1 MLCPFPPAKIDK
13 DTMDHNAVR
22 EQMEL
27 AAVEPDGLERL
38 MAGDT
43 RTAQAVAGHLAG
55 CPACTQELAR
65 LQRSAVLVRETVRVM
80 PSPDLKARTLAAIRA
95 EGVLRPLPAVAAGS
109 QAEPLD
115 AAAVAATAA
124 LAPAA
129 PPLVFDPRRR
139 LVPVLGWV
147 ATLAAA
153 VVLSVLA
160 TTYLVGSR
168 VDSQLATQAA
178 AIKGLQE
185 ITTATLTVTAQPDA
199 EHVALASASDP
210 EVYGGITYSPSTAE
224 LVVVANGLTPP
235 PDGLEYRCWV
245 QVGGERQR
253 VGKMFFNEDLAFWVG
268 PAPAIAGV
276 SSGATFGVSLV
287 DAAGSAVDT
296 EPVLVG
302 QL

>member
-1 MLCPFPPAKIDK
+1 
-13 DTMDHNAVR
+13 MDHDAVR

-43 RTAQAVAGHLAG
+43 PTAQAVAGHLAG
-55 CPACTQELAR
+55 CPACTEELGR
-65 LQRSAVLVRETVRVM
+65 LQRSAVVVGETVRVM
-80 PSPDLKARTLAAIRA
+80 PPADLKARTLAAIRA
-95 EGVLRPLPAVAAGS
+95 EGVLRPLPAVVPDG
-109 QAEPLD
+109 
-115 AAAVAATAA
+115 
-124 LAPAA
+124 PAA
-129 PPLVFDPRRR
+129 PSVAASGAASPRPVALDRRRR
-139 LVPVLGWV
+139 LTPVLGWV
-147 ATLAAA
+147 ATIAAA

-168 VDSQLATQAA
+168 VDNQLAAQAT

-199 EHVALASASDP
+199 EHVALASVSDP
-210 EVYGGITYSPSTAE
+210 ELYGGITYSPSTAE

-235 PDGLEYRCWV
+235 PEGLEYRCWV
-245 QVGGERQR
+245 EVGGQRQR

-268 PAPAIAGV
+268 PAPAISGV

-287 DAAGSAVDT
+287 DAAGSTVDT

-302 QL
+302 EL

>member
-1 MLCPFPPAKIDK
+1 
-13 DTMDHNAVR
+13 MDHDAVR

-43 RTAQAVAGHLAG
+43 PTAQAVAGHLAG
-55 CPACTQELAR
+55 CPACTEELGR
-65 LQRSAVLVRETVRVM
+65 LRRSAVLVRDTVRDM
-80 PSPDLKARTLAAIRA
+80 PPPDLRARTLAAIRA
-95 EGVLRPLPAVAAGS
+95 EGVLRPLPGLAGASATGAPGAADMDAVPTPIPAPEVDS
-109 QAEPLD
+109 RP
-115 AAAVAATAA
+115 T
-124 LAPAA
+124 PAA
-129 PPLVFDPRRR
+129 PLPFDRRRR
-139 LVPVLGWV
+139 LAPVLGWV

-160 TTYLVGSR
+160 TSLIVGSR
-168 VDSQLATQAA
+168 IDSQLADQAA

-199 EHVALASASDP
+199 EHVALASLSDP

-235 PDGLEYRCWV
+235 PAGLEYRCWV
-245 QVGGERQR
+245 EVGGTRQR

-268 PAPAIAGV
+268 PAPAIAGL

-287 DAAGSAVDT
+287 DAAGSTVDT
-296 EPVLVG
+296 DPVLVG
-302 QL
+302 EL

>member
-1 MLCPFPPAKIDK
+1 
-13 DTMDHNAVR
+13 MDHDAVR

-43 RTAQAVAGHLAG
+43 PTAQAVAGHLAG
-55 CPACTQELAR
+55 CPACTEELGR
-65 LQRSAVLVRETVRVM
+65 LQRSAGVVRETIRVM
-80 PSPDLKARTLAAIRA
+80 PPADLKARTLAAIRA
-95 EGVLRPLPAVAAGS
+95 EGVLRPLPAVAPGAA
-109 QAEPLD
+109 AEPLD
-115 AAAVAATAA
+115 AAAVAPTPTPVPVPVA
-124 LAPAA
+124 L
-129 PPLVFDPRRR
+129 DRRWR
-139 LVPVLGWV
+139 LAPVLGWV
-147 ATLAAA
+147 ATIAAA

-160 TTYLVGSR
+160 ASYFVGSR
-168 VDSQLATQAA
+168 VDSQLAGQQA

-199 EHVALASASDP
+199 EHVALASTSDDP
-210 EVYGGITYSPSTAE
+210 ELYGGITYSPSTAE
-224 LVVVANGLTPP
+224 LVVVASGLTPP

-268 PAPAIAGV
+268 PAPAISGV

-296 EPVLVG
+296 DPVLLG
-302 QL
+302 EL

>member
-1 MLCPFPPAKIDK
+1 MSCPFPPAKIDK